1 MNTQEII
8 DNAITSTISRTI
20 ITHGCTQL
28 MVLSMLLFGGATL
41 HYFALALTIGILFG
55 IYSSV
60 FVAAAIAMW
69 LGIKREDLIK
79 GGTKKEEDPND
90 PNAGAT
96 V

>member
-1 MNTQEII
+1 MDTVQII

-20 ITHGCTQL
+20 ITHGSTQM

-69 LGIKREDLIK
+69 LGVKREDLVK
-79 GGTKKEEDPND
+79 SSARKEDPND

>member
-1 MNTQEII
+1 V
-8 DNAITSTISRTI
+8 
-20 ITHGCTQL
+20 
-28 MVLSMLLFGGATL
+28 VLSMFFFGGPTL

-55 IYSSV
+55 IYSSA

-69 LGIKREDLIK
+69 LGVKREDLVKGPIK
-79 GGTKKEEDPND
+79 REGDPDD

>member
-1 MNTQEII
+1 
-8 DNAITSTISRTI
+8 
-20 ITHGCTQL
+20 

-41 HYFALALTIGILFG
+41 HYFALASTTGIPFG
-55 IYSSV
+55 IYSQV

-79 GGTKKEEDPND
+79 NTPKKDEDPSD
-90 PNAGAT
+90 PNSGAT

>member
-1 MNTQEII
+1 M
-8 DNAITSTISRTI
+8 SRTI
-20 ITHGCTQL
+20 ITHASTEA
-28 MVLSMLLFGGATL
+28 MVLSMFFFGGPSL

-69 LGIKREDLIK
+69 LGVKREDLVK
-79 GGTKKEEDPND
+79 AAKASHDPND

>member
-1 MNTQEII
+1 VQTI

-20 ITHGCTQL
+20 ITHGCTQM

-69 LGIKREDLIK
+69 LGIKREDLVK
-79 GGTKKEEDPND
+79 SDRKREGDPAD

>member
-1 MNTQEII
+1 
-8 DNAITSTISRTI
+8 
-20 ITHGCTQL
+20 
-28 MVLSMLLFGGATL
+28 MVLSMFFFGGPSL

-69 LGIKREDLIK
+69 LGVKREDLVK
-79 GGTKKEEDPND
+79 PAKKEGDPND
-90 PNAGAT
+90 PQAGAT